1 MGYSKLEIF
10 EIETELDKGIKFM
23 KYDAPKEKPQKGGQK
38 RVKELTPMMSLNL
51 IMRGREERVLKSELM
66 GESSPTLFWP
76 RTGAMKIKRLCGT
89 E

>member
-1 MGYSKLEIF
+1 ML
-10 EIETELDKGIKFM
+10 
-23 KYDAPKEKPQKGGQK
+23 
-38 RVKELTPMMSLNL
+38 KELKPRMSMNL

-66 GESSPTLFWP
+66 GESSPILFSP